1 VRGSNLASE
10 WKARNLFKQ
19 RGIDM
24 WWTFPLGITIGA
36 FSMAWYL
43 TRDSSGFAK
52 GLDSLL
58 GYGAA
63 SIVSLVAWLAWAL
76 LK

>member
-1 VRGSNLASE
+1 
-10 WKARNLFKQ
+10 
-19 RGIDM
+19 M
-24 WWTFPLGITIGA
+24 WWTFPLGITIGT
-36 FSMAWYL
+36 FFMAWHL
-43 TRDSSGFAK
+43 TRGSSGFAA
-52 GLDSLL
+52 GLGPLL